1 MTIGVLALQG
11 AFSEHIEKLRD
22 LGINAVELRCK
33 SNINDALDGLI
44 LPGGESTVQIKLLR
58 ELNMFDSL
66 KNLIISGIPTF
77 GTCAGLILL
86 ASAIDGQS
94 SSSLGFST
102 MPVTVKRNAYGRQLG
117 SFHTTAEFEGI
128 GNIPM
133 TFIRAPIIT
142 QVSSEVEILAKVDNK
157 IVGVH
162 YKNQYGLSFHPE
174 LEKLED
180 VAKIYTY
187 VGMYT
192 P

>member
-1 MTIGVLALQG
+1 MSIGVLALQG
-11 AFSEHIEKLRD
+11 AFSEHIEKLREMG
-22 LGINAVELRCK
+22 LNTIELRCK
-33 SNINDALDGLI
+33 SDITDSLNGLI
-44 LPGGESTVQIKLLR
+44 LPGGESSVQIKLLR

-66 KNLIISGIPTF
+66 KNLINSGIPTL

-86 ASAIDGQS
+86 ASGIEGQS
-94 SSSLGFST
+94 SQRGFGT

-117 SFHTTAEFEGI
+117 SFHTTAKFEGM

-142 QVSSEVEILAKVDNK
+142 QVNSEVEILAKIDNK

-180 VAKIYTY
+180 VAKIYTQ
-187 VGMYT
+187 VGFIR
-192 P
+192 